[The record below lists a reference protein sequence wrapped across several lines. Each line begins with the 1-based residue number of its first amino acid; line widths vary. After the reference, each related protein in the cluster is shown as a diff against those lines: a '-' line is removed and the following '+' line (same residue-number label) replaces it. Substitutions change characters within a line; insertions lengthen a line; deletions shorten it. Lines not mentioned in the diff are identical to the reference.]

1 MKAVILEKP
10 GVLNI
15 VDLPVPQP
23 GEYQVL
29 CELLYGATCS
39 GTDLHLIDNTFP
51 WPQKYP
57 AVLGHESIGRVVELG
72 AKVRNFK
79 VGDLVTRVCTPP
91 PPGGKIGVLWG
102 GWAEFG
108 IAGDVAAM
116 KADGLGQDKWQNSL
130 VNQLLP
136 KGTDPAAATMVITWR
151 ETLSHL
157 TRMGFAAG
165 QSTLIIGSG
174 ANAFSFAQHARN
186 LGASK
191 VVMIGSPSRA
201 QTAQTL
207 GVDAYIDYHQADLP
221 GAVAGANPGGF
232 DAAIDAIGKKGMID
246 LAVAAVKPN
255 GTAALYGLDGF
266 ASLALDLSKI
276 FKPFRYT
283 FSNYEESETHD
294 QVVAFMQAGKLRA
307 EPFLDLKNPFPLEQ
321 IQAAYDY
328 TRARKGLKA
337 LVKIKNS

>member
-10 GVLNI
+10 GVLSI
-15 VDLPVPQP
+15 ADLPVPQP

-57 AVLGHESIGRVVELG
+57 AILGHESIGRVVEVG
-72 AKVRNFK
+72 PKVRSFK

-108 IAGDVAAM
+108 IAGDAAAM
-116 KADGLGQDKWQNSL
+116 KADGLAPDKWQGSL

-165 QSTLIIGSG
+165 QSILIFGSG
-174 ANAFSFAQHARN
+174 ANAFSFVQHARN
-186 LGASK
+186 LGASRI
-191 VVMIGSPSRA
+191 VMIGSPSRA
-201 QTAQTL
+201 KIGQAL

-221 GAVAGANPGGF
+221 AAIANAHQGGF
-232 DAAIDAIGKKGMID
+232 DAALDVFGKKGLMD
-246 LAVAAVKPN
+246 LAVAAIKPN
-255 GTAALYGLDGF
+255 GTAALYGLQDY
-266 ASLALDLSKI
+266 ATLTLDLSKI
-276 FKPFRYT
+276 FKPFKYT
-283 FSNYEESETHD
+283 FSNYEESEVHE

-307 EPFLDLKNPFPLEQ
+307 EPFLDLKNPFLMEK